1 MCDFKQNYYLCVK
14 LTSKTKQKE
23 AIVCFRFTIII
34 LYMANKTKQYCY
46 EYWRPSV
53 ATDCVIFGFDGK
65 KLKVLLIERNL
76 EPFKGCWA
84 LPGGFLRENDKT
96 AEQCALRELK
106 EETNLSVSEDRLWQ
120 LGVFSE
126 VDRDPRNRVIS
137 LAYYALVEPSD
148 VVGGDDAAKAQ
159 WFDIDEVPQLA
170 FDHAQILAKAREAIK
185 RQIHFDPIGY
195 DLLGKEFTLTQVQ
208 TLYEAIQG
216 VVYDRRNFARKLQSS
231 GIVTPL
237 GKKVEGT
244 AHKAPQLFECNKEV
258 FKEKAQSLKFELK
271 KF

>member
-1 MCDFKQNYYLCVK
+1 MHWLNQVMWW
-14 LTSKTKQKE
+14 E
-23 AIVCFRFTIII
+23 
-34 LYMANKTKQYCY
+34 
-46 EYWRPSV
+46 
-53 ATDCVIFGFDGK
+53 
-65 KLKVLLIERNL
+65 
-76 EPFKGCWA
+76 
-84 LPGGFLRENDKT
+84 
-96 AEQCALRELK
+96 
-106 EETNLSVSEDRLWQ
+106 
-120 LGVFSE
+120 
-126 VDRDPRNRVIS
+126 
-137 LAYYALVEPSD
+137 
-148 VVGGDDAAKAQ
+148 DAAKAQ